1 MFIPLVSYPLFP
13 VKDSSRK
20 QKCCVILSE
29 IPSPKNHKFEIISRE
44 VIDGQSLV
52 LGRFDNKNVKR
63 HAFIGFQSPSVSQF
77 HAKILAKKGK
87 LYIKDIKSSLGTFLN
102 GYRLSQSFQESS
114 RYPLRDNDILQLGQV
129 SENDGI
135 DTNKPVLMKLRIRQR
150 TNAWNYHG
158 DL

>member
-63 HAFIGFQSPSVSQF
+63 HAFIGFQSPS
-77 HAKILAKKGK
+77 